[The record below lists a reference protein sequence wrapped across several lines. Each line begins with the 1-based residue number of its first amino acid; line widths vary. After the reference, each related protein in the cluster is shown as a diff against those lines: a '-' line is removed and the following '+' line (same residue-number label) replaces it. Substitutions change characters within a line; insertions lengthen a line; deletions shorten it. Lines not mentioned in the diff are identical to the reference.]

1 MADIKNPIGLGAML
15 SGGSAL
21 AQALIQGIS
30 ALNANKKF
38 KQTLADRPT
47 LGAEYLKPYESIL
60 AKYNQVYGGNK
71 PGFEQQLDQ
80 ISQLGARARGS
91 AERGAISSNSYLTQ
105 VGDIHQRGLDAIQKE
120 YLSNAEFKLSGVD
133 KTAGATAML
142 GEKQTEQWN
151 INKYIPWQTEM
162 NRWGEKQK
170 ASTEGFWGAL
180 QGGIGGI
187 TDLLGTK
194 YAADALKSQS
204 KTPVQIAAEKAG
216 MSVSEYLAK
225 AAQQPSI

>member
-1 MADIKNPIGLGAML
+1 MGGIVSTIAGTASKATPWGAIAAGI

-38 KQTLADRPT
+38 KQTSANRPT
-47 LGAEYLKPYESIL
+47 LGAEYLKPYEDIL

-91 AERGAISSNSYLTQ
+91 AERGAISSTAYGSQ
-105 VGDIHQRGLDAIQKE
+105 VADIYQKELDAMQKE
-120 YLSNAEFKLSGVD
+120 YISNKEFKLSGVD

-162 NRWGEKQK
+162 NRWGEKAK
-170 ASTEGFWGAL
+170 ANTEGFWGAL

-187 TDLLGTK
+187 TDFLGTK
-194 YAADALKSQS
+194 YATDVLGKLK
-204 KTPVQIAAEKAG
+204 T
-216 MSVSEYLAK
+216 
-225 AAQQPSI
+225 